1 MNVSFLPP
9 TPAVSTGQPPAW
21 GQRLASWL
29 LTGTL
34 LWIAGGAACYR
45 RPAATDFPP
54 PPAIF
59 EAVPTLQELVAAV
72 NRTDKI
78 QKLQTNSARVTA
90 PSMSETQLSASLM
103 LERPKR
109 FRLRGSVRPLPTTLV
124 DLGSNEEVF
133 WLQVPEGMRPT
144 LYFAHHREY
153 AQQTQRMILPVDP
166 TWLIDALGLIHL
178 DPAQVTEGPTRRP
191 DGQLEIRSRVPMPDG
206 LYRRVCVIDARAGF
220 VTEQYLYAADNRL
233 VARATA
239 SEHRYYE
246 AFDCSL
252 PHHVRVEL
260 QPAAGP
266 PLTLEMEIGDYTLN
280 QILSGD
286 PHLFAMPTDAAKQWD
301 LANLRGIPMAGPSAA
316 PPAARRSAPIDP
328 QAGSPLAS
336 PPSLS
341 GTATP
346 PAGRAPPGKA
356 APDSAPP
363 GSAPP
368 GPAPVAADSA
378 DSPRVSALPA
388 GATPAPSAPATAEQ
402 GYVLPPDFRPPLRGL
417 VR

>member
-1 MNVSFLPP
+1 MSPLPP
-9 TPAVSTGQPPAW
+9 SPSVSRDRLPAW
-21 GQRLASWL
+21 GRLLSSWL

-59 EAVPTLQELVAAV
+59 EAAPTLQELVAAV

-133 WLQVPEGMRPT
+133 WLQVPEGIRPT
-144 LYFAHHREY
+144 LYFARHREY

-166 TWLIDALGLIHL
+166 TWLIDALGLVHI
-178 DPAQVTEGPTRRP
+178 DPARVTEGPTRRP
-191 DGQLEIRSRVPMPDG
+191 DGQLEIRSQIPLPDG

-220 VTEQYLYAADNRL
+220 VTEQYLYAEDNRL

-239 SEHRYYE
+239 SRHRYYE
-246 AFDCSL
+246 EFDCSL
-252 PHHVRVEL
+252 PHNVRVEL
-260 QPAAGP
+260 QPAGGP
-266 PLTLEMEIGDYTLN
+266 PLTLAMEIGDYTLN

-286 PHLFAMPTDAAKQWD
+286 PQLFTMPTDAAKQWD
-301 LANLRGIPMAGPSAA
+301 LAKLSGSPVATPANPPPGTALPRNAPSGNAPPGNMSTGTA
-316 PPAARRSAPIDP
+316 SPGNRPPRTASSGNAPATTDPAFRPRVSTLPPGGPPAAT
-328 QAGSPLAS
+328 G
-336 PPSLS
+336 
-341 GTATP
+341 
-346 PAGRAPPGKA
+346 APP
-356 APDSAPP
+356 
-363 GSAPP
+363 
-368 GPAPVAADSA
+368 
-378 DSPRVSALPA
+378 
-388 GATPAPSAPATAEQ
+388 TAEE
-402 GYVLPPDFRPPLRGL
+402 GYVLPPDFRPPLRGQI
-417 VR
+417 R